1 MSEYRESYP
10 RVILIV
16 WTFPDLPIAVSEK
29 EQSVHM
35 GISTGKTIQ

>member
-16 WTFPDLPIAVSEK
+16 WTFPDLPIVEGEK
-29 EQSVHM
+29 EESVHM
-35 GISTGKTIQ
+35 GISSSKTIP